1 MRQGLHTPDFFTQ
14 YWGAMSGFL
23 TELKMLF
30 EGAITLETSLALNQL
45 TRLQSLSLEGMGESA
60 AIQLQLPQLKK
71 LTLQDFDNASISLN
85 CEQLKEMKLVELHLL
100 QDMSGVPDCLETLQ
114 VSGLGHGSVPVEQVL
129 PAQGL
134 KHLVHLHL
142 KECPGEA
149 TAFREGYV
157 PSTLTSLT
165 ADHDWLPLLP
175 LQAPWQGL
183 PCNLTD
189 VSLLIPLCD
198 GIPLVLEQLRN
209 LESLEVYHA
218 GAGQMHLTRSLDH
231 FLDMPQFVYLGLFGD
246 NGSQEELVRWT
257 TDALKF
263 LGLADRRIMAT
274 RAKDFTLLY

>member
-1 MRQGLHTPDFFTQ
+1 MPATAAATAERSDLSLEVLYRWLLKGAPGVQSLRHTSPDLVNQYRRITAADIDETNAIKRDLITRMLPRLSGFLSPGTDILLDLRWGTEDSIFAMRQGLHTPDFFTQ

-30 EGAITLETSLALNQL
+30 EGAISLETSLALNQL

-85 CEQLKEMKLVELHLL
+85 
-100 QDMSGVPDCLETLQ
+100 
-114 VSGLGHGSVPVEQVL
+114 
-129 PAQGL
+129 
-134 KHLVHLHL
+134 
-142 KECPGEA
+142 
-149 TAFREGYV
+149 
-157 PSTLTSLT
+157 
-165 ADHDWLPLLP
+165 W
-175 LQAPWQGL
+175 
-183 PCNLTD
+183 
-189 VSLLIPLCD
+189 
-198 GIPLVLEQLRN
+198 
-209 LESLEVYHA
+209 
-218 GAGQMHLTRSLDH
+218 QMHLTRSLDH